1 MRVAGWARGQAAAT
15 TVAPKAATKPSVSI
29 AMVRMAD
36 RLPAVRLRRAKIR
49 RGGRSDK
56 GRLQGVGHIV
66 TIEGRALNQK
76 LLFGNGWLQSNIF
89 RLRPVVAGRQNLA
102 ASCTSTARLW
112 YGPGEFFA
120 MSIHS
125 VLITPAVAL
134 IAGILILLIPR
145 LLNLIVALYLILIG
159 LLGIAPH
166 LMR

>member
-1 MRVAGWARGQAAAT
+1 LWPGGKTWQLLARQQRGC
-15 TVAPKAATKPSVSI
+15 VE
-29 AMVRMAD
+29 
-36 RLPAVRLRRAKIR
+36 AV
-49 RGGRSDK
+49 GG
-56 GRLQGVGHIV
+56 V
-66 TIEGRALNQK
+66 
-76 LLFGNGWLQSNIF
+76 
-89 RLRPVVAGRQNLA
+89 
-102 ASCTSTARLW
+102 
-112 YGPGEFFA
+112 FFA